1 MLFWRILLGIP
12 IIAGVAVLAYLDMWL
27 SDQVQVRGIILLP
40 LFLVVVGFLCDEI
53 LDLLEAGGLHP
64 RRSTVWIGILAMTFC
79 CWLACA
85 VQEYKSEE
93 AVSGFRQEITGNN
106 FFTTES
112 TEGTESS
119 QIQSLSGLCA
129 LCGEEKRDSYLLA
142 KASPHGWHWAATA
155 SLITLLAMA
164 GGMIIVFAGEIL
176 RYARPG
182 GTLIN
187 LAGAVFAISYIGL
200 LACFIIQLR
209 MAFGIAAVL
218 SLVVVAKMCDTG
230 AYAVGRIFGTRKM
243 IPSISPGKTI
253 EGFLGGIAFA
263 ILGAWIWFNVV
274 IPLAF
279 RTTWFAGDPHGVS
292 LLGWLSFGLVVAIS
306 SVLGDLS
313 ASLIKRDV
321 KRKDSSSWMPGFGGF
336 LDIFDSLLIAA
347 PVAYAWWA
355 FRLVS

>member
-1 MLFWRILLGIP
+1 MLFWRIFLGIP
-12 IIAGVAVLAYLDMWL
+12 IIAGVAGLAYLDLWL
-27 SDQVQVRGIILLP
+27 AEHVRVRGIILLP
-40 LFLVVVGFLCDEI
+40 LFLVIIGFLCDEI

-64 RRSTVWIGILAMTFC
+64 RRSTVWVGAFAMVVC

-85 VQEYKSEE
+85 VQEYKSEME
-93 AVSGFRQEITGNN
+93 PV
-106 FFTTES
+106 
-112 TEGTESS
+112 
-119 QIQSLSGLCA
+119 
-129 LCGEEKRDSYLLA
+129 
-142 KASPHGWHWAATA
+142 SPHGWHWAATA

-164 GGMIIVFAGEIL
+164 GGLIIVFAGEIL

-200 LACFIIQLR
+200 LACFMIQLR

-230 AYAVGRIFGTRKM
+230 AYAVGRMVGTRKM
-243 IPSISPGKTI
+243 IPTISPGKTV
-253 EGFLGGIAFA
+253 EGFLGGLVFA
-263 ILGAWIWFNVV
+263 ILGAWLWFNVV
-274 IPLAF
+274 IPFAF
-279 RTTWFAGDPHGVS
+279 RTTWFDGDPNQVS
-292 LLGWLSFGLVVAIS
+292 PLGWLSFGLAVAVS
-306 SVLGDLS
+306 SVLGDLA

-336 LDIFDSLLIAA
+336 LDIFDSLLLAA

-355 FRLVS
+355 FRLVG

>member
-1 MLFWRILLGIP
+1 MVYGNVESDFSRFFVHCPDFSMLFWRILLGGP

-27 SDQVQVRGIILLP
+27 SDQVQLRGVILLP
-40 LFLVVVGFLCDEI
+40 LFLVVIGFLCDEI

-64 RRSTVWIGILAMTFC
+64 RRSTVWIGTLAMAVC

-85 VQEYKSEE
+85 VQEYKSDV
-93 AVSGFRQEITGNN
+93 AV
-106 FFTTES
+106 
-112 TEGTESS
+112 
-119 QIQSLSGLCA
+119 
-129 LCGEEKRDSYLLA
+129 
-142 KASPHGWHWAATA
+142 SPHGWNWAATA

-164 GGMIIVFAGEIL
+164 GGLIIVFAGEIH

-200 LACFIIQLR
+200 LACFMIQLR

-218 SLVVVAKMCDTG
+218 SLVVVTKMCDTG
-230 AYAVGRIFGTRKM
+230 AYVVGRICGTHKM

-253 EGFLGGIAFA
+253 EGFLGGIVFA
-263 ILGAWIWFNVV
+263 VFGAWLWFNVV
-274 IPLAF
+274 MPIAF
-279 RTTWFAGDPHGVS
+279 STNWFDGDPHRVP
-292 LLGWLSFGLVVAIS
+292 LLGWISFGLVVAAS
-306 SVLGDLS
+306 GVLGDLS

-355 FRLVS
+355 FRLVG